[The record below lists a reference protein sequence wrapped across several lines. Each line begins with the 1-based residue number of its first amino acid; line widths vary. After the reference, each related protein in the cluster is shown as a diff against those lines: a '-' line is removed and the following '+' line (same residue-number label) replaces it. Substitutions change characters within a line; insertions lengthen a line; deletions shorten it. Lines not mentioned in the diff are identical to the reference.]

1 MRHTEHPIAFH
12 DWLVRLWGEGHMD
25 LLREKAASILKTNKE
40 LRKEISDHYR
50 AEIRKAEQDP
60 AYEIVSWN

>member
-1 MRHTEHPIAFH
+1 
-12 DWLVRLWGEGHMD
+12 MD